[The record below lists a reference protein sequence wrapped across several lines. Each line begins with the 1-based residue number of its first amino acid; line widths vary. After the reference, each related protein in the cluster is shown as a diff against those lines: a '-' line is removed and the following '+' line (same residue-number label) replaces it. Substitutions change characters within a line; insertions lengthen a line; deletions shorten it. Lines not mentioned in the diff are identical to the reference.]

1 AYNPRRGRHAGRSV
15 LTPRGGVMS
24 AEPVLTIHTD
34 GAARGNPGPAAFA
47 YVISRNGE
55 PPIEEAGCLG
65 RTTNNQA
72 EYTALVRALE
82 HALRLGTQHRL
93 VVHSDSELM
102 VKQMKG
108 EYRVKDPG
116 LKPLYEKAVQLSGRF
131 DHKPRFVHVRREQ
144 NSRADALCNEALDGV
159 RLPGGPAP
167 PPPPA
172 TPQPSLRD
180 DAVAARRQAAT
191 EWARGNPAQPSAETV
206 WQRLWQL
213 LQNHGVVP

>member
-1 AYNPRRGRHAGRSV
+1 MPE
-15 LTPRGGVMS
+15 
-24 AEPVLTIHTD
+24 EPVLTIHTD

-116 LKPLYEKAVQLSGRF
+116 LKPLYEKATQLAGRF

-144 NSRADALCNEALDGV
+144 NSRADALCNEALDGL
-159 RLPGGPAP
+159 RLPTPAG
-167 PPPPA
+167 PPA
-172 TPQPSLRD
+172 VTPQPSVHD
-180 DAVAARRQAAT
+180 EAVACLTQAAA
-191 EWARGNPAQPSAETV
+191 EWARGAAEPSPAAV
-206 WQRLWQL
+206 WKRLWQL
-213 LQNHGVVP
+213 LEKRGLVP